1 MASSIEEIEA
11 NIAQAIAPG
20 FREKLLARGQSRS
33 MIWRDGVLPDD
44 APRFSTFLTY
54 DLLSYG
60 YSLLSLGLRLTEL
73 DGNPIVARSA
83 FEHAGEALEAVV
95 VRNADAPARDFH
107 RVVAAASYHLGRFS
121 ARAYSLLHVGIEQA
135 NLSKCERSLAK
146 LMLRDLDGLNDEIAS
161 WKSNGTGS
169 DEALISAIGSALSE
183 VTAQE
188 ESDEEPPDST
198 LANAVDLA
206 LTDNFLGALAT
217 AMLAFERGDAL
228 LIETSLSKLRVG
240 RDGAA
245 EFNLVALWWCHKL
258 AIHLIQGLWD
268 MSFHQRLPIDG
279 SPSDATS
286 AWPELRQLF
295 IASLYRRGRSEIE
308 LWPSQLEAAKR
319 VLDDD
324 ANLVLS
330 LPTSAGKTR
339 IAELCILACLAA
351 GKRVVFVTPLRA
363 LSAQTEVGLQRT
375 FRPLGK
381 TVSSLYGSI
390 GASGADVDALRAR
403 DIIVATPE
411 KLDFALRSD
420 PDLLDDVGL
429 VVLDEGHMIGLN
441 EREVRYETQIQRL
454 LTRADAASRRIVCLS
469 AILPEGDQLDD
480 FAAWLTGDQPEG
492 LIQDKWRPTRL
503 RFGEVT
509 WNGEHA
515 SLTVSVGDEKPFVP
529 KFLSGFVPPVGRRT
543 TSFPKDQRE
552 LCLATAWRL
561 VEDGQTVLIFCPL
574 RASVEP
580 FATAIVDLHKRG
592 ALASVFNQDK
602 AILASALAIGA
613 EWFGKEHVLLK
624 CLQLGVAVHHGALPS
639 PYRKEVERLLRDG
652 VLKITISSPTLAQG
666 LNLSATSLVFH
677 GLIRNRQTI
686 EISEFR
692 NVVGRAG
699 RAYIDV
705 EGLVLYPMFDDEGNR
720 RRQWQSMIDDHSGR
734 QMESGLL
741 RLILTLLL
749 RMAAKLGTKNVESL
763 LTYVAGNAAWKFP
776 KVSDESVE
784 EAATEESKWRSYM
797 TSIDTAILSLLGDQA
812 VPDDEIEARL
822 DAALASSLFERRLR
836 HRKAHVV
843 KALTTTLAARAK
855 FVWSH
860 STAAQRRGYFLAGVG
875 LETGRL
881 LDARAAELDK
891 LLARANSA
899 ILGGD
904 HPDATEAIT
913 AFAEIIFSIP
923 PFVPDDLPANWKEIL
938 SLWLS
943 GKPLAAL
950 TTANTAEVLAFVEQG
965 LIYKLPWAME
975 AVRVRGL
982 AHQDPFDEEAEL
994 TDRESRLA
1002 VAAVETGTLLR
1013 SAAYLMQAG
1022 FASRLAA
1029 IKAVGDGDGQF
1040 TSARALVRWL
1050 RSEAVEALAD
1060 KASWPT
1066 VETHSLWMEFV
1077 RSFDTQAAQPWT
1089 RSIDSAEV
1097 SWFEGKM
1104 PKSGIPLR
1112 IDSTNDSGDLV
1123 MSADYERLG
1132 VLTQRLNADRAGLLV
1147 ATASGARKTIALNYV
1162 GPDRLWAEQ

>member
-11 NIAQAIAPG
+11 NIAQAITPG

-33 MIWRDGVLPDD
+33 MIWRDGTLPPD
-44 APRFSTFLTY
+44 APNFSTFLSY

-60 YSLLSLGLRLTEL
+60 YSLLSHGLRLLEL
-73 DGNPIVARSA
+73 NGNAVLARSA

-95 VRNADAPARDFH
+95 ARNKQLPARDFH

-121 ARAYSLLHVGIEQA
+121 ARAYSLLHISIEQA
-135 NLSKCERSLAK
+135 NLSKCERCLAK
-146 LMLRDLDGLNDEIAS
+146 LMLRDLDGLNEEIAR
-161 WKSNGTGS
+161 WKTNDTGS
-169 DEALISAIGSALSE
+169 DEALISAIGAALSE
-183 VTAQE
+183 VAALDDFDE
-188 ESDEEPPDST
+188 ESPDAALIDT
-198 LANAVDLA
+198 VDLA
-206 LTDNFLGALAT
+206 LADSFLGALAT
-217 AMLAFERGDAL
+217 GMLAFERGEAS
-228 LIETSLSKLRVG
+228 LIEAALSKLRIG
-240 RDGAA
+240 REGAA
-245 EFNLVALWWCHKL
+245 EFKLVALWWCHKL
-258 AIHLIQGLWD
+258 AIHLLQGLWD
-268 MSFHQRLPIDG
+268 MSFHQRLPMDDSSSG
-279 SPSDATS
+279 ATP
-286 AWPELRQLF
+286 AWRELRQLF
-295 IASLYRRGRSEIE
+295 IASLYRRGKSEIE

-319 VLDDD
+319 VLDEDS
-324 ANLVLS
+324 NLVLS

-420 PDLLDDVGL
+420 PALLDDVGL

-441 EREVRYETQIQRL
+441 EREVRYEAQIQRL
-454 LTRADAASRRIVCLS
+454 LTRSDAASRRIVCLS

-480 FAAWLTGDQPEG
+480 FAAWLTSDKPEG

-509 WNGEHA
+509 WNGGHA

-529 KFLSGFVPPVGRRT
+529 KFFSGFVPPVGRRT

-592 ALASVFNQDK
+592 ALASVFDQDE

-613 EWFGKEHVLLK
+613 EWFGKDHVLLK

-677 GLIRNRQTI
+677 GLIRNRETI
-686 EISEFR
+686 DISEFR

-749 RMAAKLGTKNVESL
+749 RMAAKLGTRDVGSL
-763 LTYVAGNAAWKFP
+763 LTYVAGNAAWNFP
-776 KVSDESVE
+776 KVADESAE
-784 EAATEESKWRSYM
+784 DAASEGAKWRSYM
-797 TSIDTAILSLLGDQA
+797 TSLDTAILSLLGDQA

-822 DAALASSLFERRLR
+822 DAALGSSLFERRLK
-836 HRKAHVV
+836 HRKAHVI
-843 KALTTTLAARAK
+843 KALTGTLVARAK

-860 STAAQRRGYFLAGVG
+860 STATQRRGYFLAGVG

-881 LDARAAELDK
+881 LDARATELEA
-891 LLARANSA
+891 LLARANRA
-899 ILGGD
+899 ILLED
-904 HPDATEAIT
+904 HQTATTAIT
-913 AFAEIIFSIP
+913 TFAEIIFSIP
-923 PFVPDDLPANWKEIL
+923 PFVPDDLPANWKEVL

-943 GKPLAAL
+943 GEPLAAL
-950 TTANTAEVLAFVEQG
+950 TATNTAEVLAFVEQG
-965 LIYKLPWAME
+965 LIYKLPWGME

-982 AHQDPFDEEAEL
+982 AHEDLFDEEIEL
-994 TDRESRLA
+994 SDRELRLA

-1013 SAAYLMQAG
+1013 PAAYLMQAG
-1022 FASRLAA
+1022 FASRLAS
-1029 IKAVGDGDGQF
+1029 IKAVKDGDGQF
-1040 TSARALVRWL
+1040 TSARALLQWL
-1050 RSEAVEALAD
+1050 RSEAVVALATR
-1060 KASWPT
+1060 ASWPT
-1066 VETHSLWMEFV
+1066 LETHPLWMEFV

-1089 RSIDSAEV
+1089 RSIESAQV
-1097 SWFEGKM
+1097 SWLDGKT
-1104 PKSGIPLR
+1104 PKAGTPLR
-1112 IDSTNDSGDLV
+1112 IDSTSESEDLV

-1132 VLTQRLNADRAGLLV
+1132 VLSLPLNPDRAGLLV
-1147 ATASGARKTIALNYV
+1147 ATASAVRKTIALDYV
-1162 GPDRLWAEQ
+1162 GPDKLWAE